1 MTSYWRCTITIWSC
15 LYCFRDK
22 ARYWS
27 KIANFVRNAPSGW
40 PVGICT
46 NSKQHF
52 LFVKSGRYHSAA
64 SPSSLSKNY
73 VFIENTQCF
82 YIELDFGVTPSEC
95 RPDRNN
101 IINPLIATLKPQS
114 KKTLYNNTVIG
125 TLAVDGWA
133 VTFDTARRGMVGA
146 AARPGP
152 SSLYQ
157 M

>member
-1 MTSYWRCTITIWSC
+1 LALHNNDGPVFIVSEIKRDIGRKSQI
-15 LYCFRDK
+15 LYETPPQGDP
-22 ARYWS
+22 S
-27 KIANFVRNAPSGW
+27 EFVP
-40 PVGICT
+40 T
-46 NSKQHF
+46 QNSIF

-114 KKTLYNNTVIG
+114 KKPLYNNTVIG